1 MVIRR
6 LGCVYLEWYSETNE
20 RDREYKKY
28 RKSDWKLFL
37 TYSLEEASMH
47 SLYKFSQFLP
57 CPRDLHITRSMAC
70 VIAYLWIA
78 SNVSDEVF
86 NARTRIKLLFLA
98 ANKIVIVQKSIY
110 FFAFFFFLNP
120 WLFLYFF
127 KRKGREKTMMFIWWI
142 FFSLVFR
149 FYCLWDVFV
158 YFYFTFLMVYLLLLA
173 LLSIFFF
180 CLLFTVCWVV
190 WNVSRSVRTY
200 QTHSDFFIYIIQ

>member
-110 FFAFFFFLNP
+110 FFAFFFLNP

-127 KRKGREKTMMFIWWI
+127 KRKGRKKH
-142 FFSLVFR
+142 
-149 FYCLWDVFV
+149 D
-158 YFYFTFLMVYLLLLA
+158 VYLMDFFFLWSLDFIVYDMFLFIFVLHFSWFIYCYLRYYQYSFISSFHC
-173 LLSIFFF
+173 LLSSLKCKPISAD
-180 CLLFTVCWVV
+180 
-190 WNVSRSVRTY
+190 VSNS
-200 QTHSDFFIYIIQ
+200 